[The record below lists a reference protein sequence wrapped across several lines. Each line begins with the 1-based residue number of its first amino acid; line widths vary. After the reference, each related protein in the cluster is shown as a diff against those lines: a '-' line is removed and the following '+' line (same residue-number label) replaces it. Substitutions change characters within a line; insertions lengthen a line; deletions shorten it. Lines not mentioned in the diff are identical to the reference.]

1 MRVWCHNANE
11 YVEPICENCFYAND
25 TDIDGLIDCLI
36 DGHSRDCDMTCKHF
50 EPQG

>member
-36 DGHSRDCDMTCKHF
+36 DWHSRDCDMTCKHF